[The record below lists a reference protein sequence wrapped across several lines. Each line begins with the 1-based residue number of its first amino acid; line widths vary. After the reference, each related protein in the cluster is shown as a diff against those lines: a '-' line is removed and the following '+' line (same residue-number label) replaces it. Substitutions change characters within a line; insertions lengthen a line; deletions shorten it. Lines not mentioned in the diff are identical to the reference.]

1 MAVKLIISNSSV
13 TMFMG
18 LAENYAILLV
28 FSVDQHEWKHTKG
41 EQKRSFKQKYKD
53 PFLVRFPVEI

>member
-18 LAENYAILLV
+18 LAEKLCHSL
-28 FSVDQHEWKHTKG
+28 SVQCRPT
-41 EQKRSFKQKYKD
+41 
-53 PFLVRFPVEI
+53 

>member
-28 FSVDQHEWKHTKG
+28 FSVDQHE
-41 EQKRSFKQKYKD
+41 
-53 PFLVRFPVEI
+53 